1 MDMELYGEKVVVEPE
16 DGDTS
21 KVNIRNVDLTL
32 FFGQFI
38 VADILDNLEYD
49 EVMQWV
55 HATNGENEL

>member
-32 FFGQFI
+32 FFGQFM
-38 VADILDNLEYD
+38 VSDILDQLELD
-49 EVMQWV
+49 EILDYV
-55 HATNGENEL
+55 HKVNGENEL